1 MIHKKSLP
9 PAVPSS
15 LKDPWMLFKLALLI
29 YFSWVFK
36 TIKHLKTAS
45 ILEHYIWGDL
55 NVDSWAVLIHI
66 CFRVNY
72 IFYSFEVRA
81 VSFDDVGYP

>member
-1 MIHKKSLP
+1 
-9 PAVPSS
+9 
-15 LKDPWMLFKLALLI
+15 MLFKLALLI
-29 YFSWVFK
+29 YFSWACK
-36 TIKHLKTAS
+36 TIKRLKTAS
-45 ILEHYIWGDL
+45 TLEHYIWGDL

-66 CFRVNY
+66 CFRVND